1 MLIDFQ
7 THTDASDGELKP
19 AQLIERALL
28 LGVDQLAITDHDTL
42 NGWRSVR
49 HHLNGSASRL
59 KLRTGIE
66 LSCEWQ
72 GNSIHV
78 VGIDI
83 DPENPSI
90 ILLEEK
96 QKIARF
102 ERAEKI
108 SSRLSKIGI
117 TGALDGVTKLAGD
130 SALTRPHFAKWMFM
144 EGYVSSVSQAFKSY
158 LGRGKI
164 GDINSL
170 WPPIETVVGIIN
182 GAQGLSVLAHPLKYK
197 FTHAKLERLI
207 TCFCEC
213 DGDAIEIISGRQ
225 SLAQTDKLRHLA
237 HKFSLLASVGSDFHC
252 DGRYLADI
260 GINSGD
266 LGSIPGIWSD
276 DPSV

>member
-1 MLIDFQ
+1 MLIDFH

-28 LGVDQLAITDHDTL
+28 LGVEQLAITDHDTL
-42 NGWRSVR
+42 NGWRSLR
-49 HHLNGSASRL
+49 HQLDGTESRL

-78 VGIDI
+78 VGIDV
-83 DPENPSI
+83 DPENTSL

-108 SSRLSKIGI
+108 SSRLSKIGV

-130 SALTRPHFAKWMFM
+130 VALTRPHFAKWMFI